1 VTDISRESE
10 DELISTIRERLYVA
24 VVSDVLDSLG
34 ANNQAM
40 TADLRP
46 IDPSMRVLGRAHT
59 ILTTDVYER
68 PADPYD
74 MEIESV
80 DSLQAGD
87 VFIAQ
92 TNSIRTCI
100 WGELLSTASQVRGAT
115 GAIIDGHSRDA
126 LKIIEMGFPV
136 FCTGFRPVDSS
147 YRSQVVG
154 IKVPIVVGGVHVHPG
169 DIVFGDF
176 DGIVVIP
183 KTMLSEVVAASLA
196 KVDGENHSREMLLQG
211 HTLRDVYNKFGV
223 L

>member
-1 VTDISRESE
+1 MTTISGASE
-10 DELISTIRERLYVA
+10 DDLIAIMRDQLYVA

-46 IDPSMRVLGRAHT
+46 LTAEMRVLGRAHT
-59 ILTTDVYER
+59 VLTSDVYAR
-68 PADPYD
+68 PDDPYD

-80 DSLQAGD
+80 DSLRPGD

-92 TNSIRTCI
+92 TNSVRTCI
-100 WGELLSTASQVRGAT
+100 WGELLSTAATVRGAT

-154 IKVPIVVGGVHVHPG
+154 IKVPIVVGGVQVNPG

-176 DGIVVIP
+176 DGIVVVP
-183 KTMLSEVVAASLA
+183 KSMLADVVAAAVA
-196 KVDGENHSREMLLQG
+196 KVEGENHSRAMLLEG

>member
-1 VTDISRESE
+1 MSDLDRVQE
-10 DELISTIRERLYVA
+10 DVLIATMRDHLYVA

-40 TADLRP
+40 TADIRP
-46 IDPSMRVLGRAHT
+46 IAPTMRMVGRAHT

-68 PADPYD
+68 PEDPYD
-74 MEIESV
+74 LEIDSV
-80 DSLQAGD
+80 DFLQAGD

-92 TNSIRTCI
+92 TNSTRTCI
-100 WGELLSTASQVRGAT
+100 WGELLSTAATVRGAA

-126 LKIIEMGFPV
+126 LKIIEMGLPT

-154 IKVPIVVGGVHVHPG
+154 IKVPIIVGGVQVNPG
-169 DIVFGDF
+169 DIVFADF
-176 DGIVVIP
+176 DGIVVVP
-183 KTMLSEVVAASLA
+183 RAMLADVVTAAMD
-196 KVDGENHSREMLLQG
+196 KVQGENHSRDMLLEG

>member
-1 VTDISRESE
+1 MSDLDRAQE
-10 DELISTIRERLYVA
+10 DELIATMRDHLYVA

-40 TADLRP
+40 TADIRP
-46 IDPSMRVLGRAHT
+46 IAPSMRTVGRAHT

-68 PADPYD
+68 PEDPYD
-74 MEIESV
+74 LEIDSV
-80 DSLQAGD
+80 DFLQPGD

-92 TNSIRTCI
+92 TNSVRTCI
-100 WGELLSTASQVRGAT
+100 WGELLSTAAAVRGAA

-126 LKIIEMGFPV
+126 LKIIEMGFAT

-154 IKVPIVVGGVHVHPG
+154 IKVPIIVGGVQVNPG
-169 DIVFGDF
+169 DIVFADF
-176 DGIVVIP
+176 DGIVVVP
-183 KTMLSEVVAASLA
+183 KAMLAEVVSRAMD
-196 KVDGENHSREMLLQG
+196 KVQGENHSRTMLLEG